1 MTWPQ
6 FKEKIE
12 AQMREKGID
21 ENTEVRNIDTNMATV
36 KVIEREG
43 YIIVE

>member
-6 FKEKIE
+6 FKAKIE
-12 AQMREKGID
+12 QQMREKWID

-36 KVIEREG
+36 KVTEKEG
-43 YIIVE
+43 YIIIE

>member
-1 MTWPQ
+1 
-6 FKEKIE
+6 
-12 AQMREKGID
+12 MREKGID
-21 ENTEVRNIDTNMATV
+21 ENTEVRYIDTDMFTV

>member
-6 FKEKIE
+6 FKAKIE
-12 AQMREKGID
+12 QQMREKGID
-21 ENTEVRNIDTNMATV
+21 ENTEVRNIDTDMFTV

>member
-6 FKEKIE
+6 FKAQIE

-21 ENTEVRNIDTNMATV
+21 ENTEVRYIDTDMFTV
-36 KVIEREG
+36 KVIVEEG
-43 YIIVE
+43 YITIE